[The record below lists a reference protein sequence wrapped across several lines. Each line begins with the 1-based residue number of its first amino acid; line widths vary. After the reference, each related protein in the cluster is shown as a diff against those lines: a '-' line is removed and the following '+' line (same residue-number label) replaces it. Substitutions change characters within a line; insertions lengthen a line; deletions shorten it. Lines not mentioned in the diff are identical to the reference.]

1 MYPTQKHKLLKF
13 ILFLK
18 NLLVFVE
25 IEDMYVQ
32 DFTVKYPRKK
42 EVPFNHE
49 TKSMSV
55 ICEVCFIFKSSL

>member
-1 MYPTQKHKLLKF
+1 MY
-13 ILFLK
+13 
-18 NLLVFVE
+18 E
-25 IEDMYVQ
+25 Q

-55 ICEVCFIFKSSL
+55 ICEVCFSFINGRSVAV